1 MHNFYFIVPSF
12 LRSDNAFERSFAYTF
27 KNLVQQENE
36 LTELFLYLM
45 PES

>member
-1 MHNFYFIVPSF
+1 MPSLIYPFF
-12 LRSDNAFERSFAYTF
+12 LISIISQTYVYF
-27 KNLVQQENE
+27 KNLVQQEDE